1 LKIEIK
7 DETAPLEVVVL
18 GIANDMGAPL
28 DINPVSKSHMLNG
41 TYPLETD
48 IVLELEAFE
57 MALKEAG
64 VEVLRPQNL
73 KGVEQM
79 FTRDIGFVIDDK
91 FVVANMKEPVRQ
103 IEFPGI
109 ESLLGNIPKERILR
123 LPKEAMVEGG
133 DVIVHKNHLFVGISK
148 RTNWAGYEFLKKEF
162 PKKEVYALPLKVTD
176 SPETN
181 ILHLDCTFQP
191 VGEGLCIIYE
201 DGFKTKPEILYQLF
215 DQDEMIKVTME
226 EKQLM
231 FPNVFSVAPN
241 KVIIE
246 KNFSRLR
253 HELNTKGIE
262 TIEIKFQETSKLSGL
277 LRCST
282 LPLRRT
288 YPNS

>member
-91 FVVANMKEPVRQ
+91 FVVAKMKELVRQ
-103 IEFPGI
+103 KEFPGI

-148 RTNWAGYEFLKKEF
+148 RTIKGNKK
-162 PKKEVYALPLKVTD
+162 K
-176 SPETN
+176 
-181 ILHLDCTFQP
+181 
-191 VGEGLCIIYE
+191 
-201 DGFKTKPEILYQLF
+201 
-215 DQDEMIKVTME
+215 
-226 EKQLM
+226 
-231 FPNVFSVAPN
+231 
-241 KVIIE
+241 
-246 KNFSRLR
+246 
-253 HELNTKGIE
+253 
-262 TIEIKFQETSKLSGL
+262 
-277 LRCST
+277 
-282 LPLRRT
+282 
-288 YPNS
+288 